1 MKLMGLKCKKKNQ
14 RAEFSSLE
22 VKQFQ
27 QTAAHQILVEIINI
41 TDSAQ
46 TRVNIY
52 SE

>member
-1 MKLMGLKCKKKNQ
+1 MGLQCEKTQ
-14 RAEFSSLE
+14 RAEFPTVE

-27 QTAAHQILVEIINI
+27 RTAAHQILVEIINT

-46 TRVNIY
+46 TYVSIS